1 MKVKELMEIVEANVS
16 IMNGIFCKVTINKS
30 TYDESMFSKEFLY
43 SSVRK
48 IDTCDGLIRVWVNE

>member
-16 IMNGIFCKVTINKS
+16 IMNGIFCKVTINKDK
-30 TYDESMFSKEFLY
+30 YDESMFSKNFLY

-48 IDTCDGLIRVWVNE
+48 IDTCDGRIRVWVNE